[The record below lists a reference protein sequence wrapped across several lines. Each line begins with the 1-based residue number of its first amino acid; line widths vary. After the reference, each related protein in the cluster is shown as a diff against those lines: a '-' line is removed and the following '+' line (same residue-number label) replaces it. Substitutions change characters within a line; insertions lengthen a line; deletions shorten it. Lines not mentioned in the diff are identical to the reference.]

1 MIDFSGYTAKSI
13 EKDMLSKVRETIDT
27 REGSMV
33 QTAVGPAAWYL
44 EGVYMLL
51 AKMQDNAYAE
61 TAVGESLDLIVRE
74 RGLTRKR
81 ATPAVRKGTFNV
93 PIVSGAQFKT
103 INGPDSVIFM
113 CGKLLSK
120 GNGDYVY
127 AMTCHTVGVIG
138 NSYVGNLL
146 PVTAIPGLTSALLGD
161 IITAGTEDETNEA
174 LRIRYFETFNVPAFG
189 GNIQAY
195 RNEIL
200 AIEGVGAVQVYP
212 AWQGGGT
219 VLCSVLG
226 DDYKPALPAVVRTV
240 QNAICPPED
249 GGTEPSPNGYGM
261 APIGAAVTVT
271 TATPL
276 ILDIACDIEFLG
288 GVQDGE
294 EIYREEIEQKIQEY
308 LDTVT
313 RSWGS
318 PLKSHKVEYA
328 VTVYVSRIIY
338 AILDI
343 PDITNVTN
351 ITINGTGR
359 DLYLTETAQLQ
370 QIPELGTVV
379 INGG

>member
-13 EKDMLSKVRETIDT
+13 ERDMLSQVSKTIDT

-74 RGLTRKR
+74 RGIVRKL
-81 ATPAVRKGTFNV
+81 ATPAVRRGTFNA
-93 PIVSGAQFKT
+93 PISPGAQFRT
-103 INGPDSVIFM
+103 INGPDSVIFV
-113 CGKLLSK
+113 CGRLLSRTDE
-120 GNGDYVY
+120 DYMY
-127 AMTCHTVGVIG
+127 AMTCRTVGAIG

-161 IITAGTEDETNEA
+161 IVTAGTEDETDEA

-219 VLCSVLG
+219 VLCSILG
-226 DDYKPALPAVVRTV
+226 DDYRPAMPAVVQTV

-249 GGTEPSPNGYGM
+249 GGAGPSPNGYGV

-276 ILDIACDIEFLG
+276 VLNVACDIEFLG

-294 EIYREEIEQKIQEY
+294 ETYQAEIEQKIREY

-313 RSWGS
+313 RSWGN
-318 PLKSHKVEYA
+318 PIKSHKVDYA
-328 VTVYVSRIIY
+328 VVVYVSRIIY
-338 AILDI
+338 AILAI
-343 PDITNVTN
+343 PDIANVSN
-351 ITINGTGR
+351 VTINGAIK

-370 QIPELGTVV
+370 QVPELGTVV

>member
-13 EKDMLSKVRETIDT
+13 ERDMLSQVRQTIDT

-33 QTAVGPAAWYL
+33 QTAVG
-44 EGVYMLL
+44 
-51 AKMQDNAYAE
+51 

-74 RGLTRKR
+74 RGLTRKL

-93 PIVSGAQFKT
+93 PIPSGSQFKT
-103 INGPDSVIFM
+103 INGPDSVIFVS
-113 CGKLLSK
+113 GKLLSK
-120 GNGDYVY
+120 TDEDYVY
-127 AMTCHTVGVIG
+127 AMTCGTVGVIG

-174 LRIRYFETFNVPAFG
+174 LRVRYFETFNVPAFG

-226 DDYKPALPAVVRTV
+226 DDYRPALPAIVQTV

-249 GGTEPSPNGYGM
+249 GGEGPSPNGYGM
-261 APIGAAVTVT
+261 APIGAAVTIT

-294 EIYREEIEQKIQEY
+294 ETYRAEIEQRIQEY
-308 LDTVT
+308 LDAVT
-313 RSWGS
+313 RSWGN

-343 PDITNVTN
+343 ADIANVTN
-351 ITINGTGR
+351 ITINGEMK
-359 DLYLTETAQLQ
+359 DLYLTETALLQ

>member
-1 MIDFSGYTAKSI
+1 MIDFSGYTAKAI
-13 EKDMLSKVRETIDT
+13 ERDMLSQVRQTIDT

-74 RGLTRKR
+74 RGLTRKL

-93 PIVSGAQFKT
+93 PIPSGSQFKT
-103 INGPDSVIFM
+103 INGPDSVIFVS
-113 CGKLLSK
+113 GKLLSK
-120 GNGDYVY
+120 TDEDYVY
-127 AMTCHTVGVIG
+127 AMTCGTVGVIG

-174 LRIRYFETFNVPAFG
+174 LRVRYFETFNVPAFG

-226 DDYKPALPAVVRTV
+226 DDYKPALPAIVQTV

-249 GGTEPSPNGYGM
+249 GGMGPSPNGYGM
-261 APIGAAVTVT
+261 APIGAAVTIT

-276 ILDIACDIEFLG
+276 VVDITCGIEFVN
-288 GVQDGE
+288 GVENGE
-294 EIYREEIEQKIQEY
+294 QLYQAEIERKIQEY
-308 LDTVT
+308 LDTVI

-318 PLKSHKVEYA
+318 PIRSHKIEYA
-328 VTVYVSRIIY
+328 VTIFVSRIIY

-343 PDITNVTN
+343 PDIANVTN
-351 ITINGTGR
+351 ILINGMGT
-359 DLYLTETAQLQ
+359 DLYLTETAALQ

>member
-13 EKDMLSKVRETIDT
+13 ERDMLSQVRQTIDT

-74 RGLTRKR
+74 RGLTRKL

-93 PIVSGAQFKT
+93 PIPSGSQFKT
-103 INGPDSVIFM
+103 INGPDSVIFVS
-113 CGKLLSK
+113 GKLLSK
-120 GNGDYVY
+120 TDEDYVY
-127 AMTCHTVGVIG
+127 AMTCGTVGVIG

-174 LRIRYFETFNVPAFG
+174 LVFETFNVPAFG

-226 DDYKPALPAVVRTV
+226 DDYRPALPAIVQTV
-240 QNAICPPED
+240 QNVICPPED
-249 GGTEPSPNGYGM
+249 GGEGPSPNGYGM
-261 APIGAAVTVT
+261 APIGAAVTIT

-294 EIYREEIEQKIQEY
+294 ETYRAEIEQRIQEY
-308 LDTVT
+308 LDAVT
-313 RSWGS
+313 RSWGN
-318 PLKSHKVEYA
+318 PLKSHKVEYV

-343 PDITNVTN
+343 ADIANVTN
-351 ITINGTGR
+351 ITINGEMK
-359 DLYLTETAQLQ
+359 DLYLTETALLQ

>member
-1 MIDFSGYTAKSI
+1 MIDFSGYTAKAI
-13 EKDMLSKVRETIDT
+13 ERDMLSQVRETIDT

-74 RGLTRKR
+74 RGLTRKL
-81 ATPAVRKGTFNV
+81 ATPAVRKGTFNT
-93 PIVSGAQFKT
+93 PIMSGAQFKT
-103 INGPDSVIFM
+103 INGSDSVIFV
-113 CGKLLSK
+113 CGRLLSK
-120 GNGDYVY
+120 TDEDYVY
-127 AMTCHTVGVIG
+127 AMTCGTVGVIG

-146 PVTAIPGLTSALLGD
+146 PVTAVPGLTSALLGD
-161 IITAGTEDETNEA
+161 IIAAGTEDETNEA
-174 LRIRYFETFNVPAFG
+174 LRVRYFETFNVPAFG

-226 DDYKPALPAVVRTV
+226 DDYRPALPAIVQAV

-249 GGTEPSPNGYGM
+249 GRTGPSPNGYGM
-261 APIGAAVTVT
+261 APIGAAVTIT

-276 ILDIACDIEFLG
+276 ILDIACDIQFLG

-294 EIYREEIEQKIQEY
+294 ETYRAEIEQRIREY

-313 RSWGS
+313 GSWGT

-343 PDITNVTN
+343 ADIANVTN
-351 ITINGTGR
+351 ITINGEMK
-359 DLYLTETAQLQ
+359 DLYLTETALLQ